1 MATTYSLQAMFT
13 GLIEAVGRVRRLD
26 PMPGGLRLVVGA
38 SLASD
43 VAAGDSVAT
52 NGVCL
57 TAIEGQPGE
66 LTFELGPETARV
78 TALGRLTPGH
88 SVNLERA
95 MRADARVGG
104 HFVQGHVDTTGTLLE
119 IRPEADFTW
128 MTFSYPAQDAAHLI
142 LKGAI
147 AVDGISLTI
156 ATLGDDCFDVQIVP
170 FTWAHTNLAS
180 LAVGDSVNLEYD
192 VLGKYAVRAAL
203 LAARQSSPSLP

>member
-1 MATTYSLQAMFT
+1 MFT
-13 GLIEAVGRVRRLD
+13 GLIEVLGRVRSLD
-26 PMPGGLRLVVGA
+26 PMPGGLRLTVA
-38 SLASD
+38 TSLAPD
-43 VAAGDSVAT
+43 VSAGDSVAV

-57 TAIEGQPGE
+57 TAVAGQAGE

-78 TALGRLTPGH
+78 TALGRLATGRP
-88 SVNLERA
+88 VNLERA

-104 HFVQGHVDTTGTLLE
+104 HFVQGHVDTTGTLLA
-119 IRPEADFTW
+119 IRPEAEFTW
-128 MTFSYPAQDAAHLI
+128 MTFSYPARDAAHLI

-156 ATLGDDCFDVQIVP
+156 ATLGDDRFDVQIIP
-170 FTWAHTNLAS
+170 FTWEHTNLAG

-203 LAARQSSPSLP
+203 LAARQTSSSLP